1 MASSLKQQA
10 NLAKNRAQELL
21 DFNNA
26 ASSNKS
32 DKLLSI
38 LEAGEGSS
46 IARDQLDQWLHN
58 YLENTVNDPNR
69 VTALSYERA
78 KLRQCLSIK
87 EKIAYVTGLV
97 YADE

>member
-1 MASSLKQQA
+1 MASKLKPQA
-10 NLAKNRAQELL
+10 DLAKNRAQELM

-26 ASSNKS
+26 AASNKS

-46 IARDQLDQWLHN
+46 IARDQLDQWLNN
-58 YLENTVNDPNR
+58 YLENTVNDVNR
-69 VTALSYERA
+69 VTALGYERA
-78 KLRQCLSIK
+78 KLRQLLSVK
-87 EKIAYVTGLV
+87 EKISYVTGLI

>member
-1 MASSLKQQA
+1 MASNPKSQV

-58 YLENTVNDPNR
+58 YLEQTINNANR
-69 VTALSYERA
+69 ISTLSYNRA

-87 EKIAYVTGLV
+87 EKIAYIT
-97 YADE
+97 